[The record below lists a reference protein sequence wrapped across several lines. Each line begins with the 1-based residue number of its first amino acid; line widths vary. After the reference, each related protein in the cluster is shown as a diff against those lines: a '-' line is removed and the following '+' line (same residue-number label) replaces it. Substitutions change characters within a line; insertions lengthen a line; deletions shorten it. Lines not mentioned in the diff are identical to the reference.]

1 MYMKQFLSFWV
12 LLLSFAG
19 AQTTVKAQ
27 GFEPVEGELYVL
39 NDGVRFVV
47 DNPDHHCTKFEGH
60 PDLLTWV
67 YDAGSYHGLF
77 YIAGNSVSGYTI
89 RPASRPESYVY
100 VACDDDSYI
109 SSYNA
114 SVGVKAVNGE
124 PGDECKWFFT
134 KDESGDSWKIAPI
147 IKQDKYWNNYFS
159 ACSSSLYHPEFSSY
173 GSSFV
178 IEPLSAYKKKSSSN
192 PSYAETVD
200 TEVEKLKQQGV
211 NATTWA
217 SFEKATD
224 EALALTL
231 PAKGWYRI
239 KSLAP
244 VEEEEG
250 MSLPYLYSNTET
262 SARYRDYTALGN
274 RLMTPED
281 GRYIWQVATNDG
293 LATITGSSGK
303 GINLYRYADKEYK
316 DFRLVKHE
324 EANQPTAYSILCG
337 DYDKDKELALYYGF
351 RLSTYGQI
359 SSTDWALKESVYAD
373 DDFARFE
380 FERVEESGLPGSA
393 YLVEVCAP
401 KDSLPQIQVDYV
413 GIESFAGNHCVGNG
427 GYFFLNTVPEAQ
439 DFQATAMEGY
449 RHAVVVDGNHIT
461 VSYVKSDSKGE
472 FFRIGKR
479 VETPESG
486 KTYAIFNTSS
496 NIEGTSAS
504 DCMVLLYAEEG
515 NDKMLDAKL
524 LPYPGALVP
533 AQYAWTLTQGAAPDL
548 WNIRSVATQKY
559 AGWDENGNVTVSW
572 DNGENTDM
580 RVTEWTSTH
589 PDWREVNV
597 KSMNDDGSFT
607 PNSKIS
613 EANHVWTIGRT
624 DNGMFWNE
632 NRWNGFATWQ
642 RAHPFAFYELQES
655 TFPDAIADVKAG
667 GRQQGTGLFDL
678 QGRRVRKAGRGIYI
692 QNGRKFVVK

>member
-1 MYMKQFLSFWV
+1 MV

-39 NDGVRFVV
+39 NDVVRFVV

-77 YIAGNSVSGYTI
+77 YIAGDALSGYTI

-114 SVGVKAVNGE
+114 SVGVKAVSGE
-124 PGDECKWFFT
+124 PGDDCKWFFT

-147 IKQDKYWNNYFS
+147 IRQDKYWNNYFS

-217 SFEKATD
+217 AFEKATD

-239 KSLAP
+239 KSLASII
-244 VEEEEG
+244 EEEEG
-250 MSLPYLYSNTET
+250 KSLLYLYSNTDT
-262 SARYRDYTALGN
+262 VGSYKRHAALLN
-274 RLMTPED
+274 RSMTPED
-281 GRYIWQVATNDG
+281 GKYIWRMATNDG
-293 LATITGSSGK
+293 LTTIIGSGGKGISYYNYGPIQEDKDVILAECFETGQPTGFAIRRSDGSSG
-303 GINLYRYADKEYK
+303 D
-316 DFRLVKHE
+316 
-324 EANQPTAYSILCG
+324 
-337 DYDKDKELALYYGF
+337 LALFNRFSRDCWYLG
-351 RLSTYGQI
+351 I
-359 SSTDWALKESVYAD
+359 SSSGGEY
-373 DDFARFE
+373 ARFE
-380 FERVEESGLPGSA
+380 FERVEEGGLPGSA
-393 YLVEVCAP
+393 YLVEVNAP
-401 KDSLPQIQVDYV
+401 KDSLSKIQVDYV
-413 GIESFAGNHCVGNG
+413 GSESFVGNHCVGNG
-427 GYFFLNTVPEAQ
+427 GYFFLKSAPEAQ
-439 DFQATAMEGY
+439 DFQATAMDGY

-461 VSYVKSDSKGE
+461 VSYVKSDAKGE

-479 VETPESG
+479 VETLESG

-533 AQYAWTLTQGAAPDL
+533 AQYAWTLTQGADPDL

-559 AGWDENGNVTVSW
+559 GGWDENGNVTVSW

-580 RVTEWTSTH
+580 RVMEWTSTH

-597 KSMNDDGSFT
+597 KSLNDDGSFT

-642 RAHPFAFYELQES
+642 RAHPFAFYELQEAA
-655 TFPDAIADVKAG
+655 FPDAIADVKAG
-667 GRQQGTGLFDL
+667 GRQQETGLFDL